1 MFSGMINSGTV
12 DVVLARYDEELSW
25 LAEEAILSQPGTRT
39 LVYGKGE
46 NAKVPSTLPNHTLLI
61 MLPNVGRES
70 HSYLHHV
77 VEHYDDLAD
86 WTVFSQA
93 GAPSFGYNGHRAGGG
108 HLVAGHSFVEY
119 LTPMPSGTH
128 FVYSAAVQ
136 IAQHDSPYDMNHIL
150 RADYVINN
158 VNLAGAGDEC
168 PTSAAGWSQWW
179 DVGWFKSYVYD
190 KAKAQQGESALDFY
204 IKYIEP
210 SHPKSENVTLVF
222 PQGGRFAV
230 SRKVIRRRPKSD
242 YEALRALLSKDIDP
256 YAGYYIEWM
265 WPAMFVGARA
275 LPCELPAVHQPMA
288 YAVVMDDLMSR
299 FVPGFVPNRRSLSE
313 FEPSPDPSPSPVPSA
328 SPPPLVASTPPPVAS
343 LPPPRTLTP
352 PPLYSPSPPPAPPS
366 PPPLPPTRTVL
377 VPGDTV
383 AVTVLVLT
391 LSGDVFDYTPEV
403 RGNLT
408 VFFAAVAG
416 VPPSQVTID
425 IQAGSVNL
433 RVEIRTPASAG
444 STVLL
449 RLQAASSSPQALTTL
464 MSSVPALSSIT
475 VQSIDSTPTQ
485 SIEAPTV
492 VRASFNSMG
501 AIVGG
506 VVGGFFFL
514 VILIVRRRGT
524 KKIGVMPEPVRMH
537 PEYGKLNGRHNN
549 SDNGSEA
556 APAPEVA
563 AEGVAPPPP
572 LLAPPT
578 APPTAPPPL
587 PQGWAA
593 VIDPASGETYYMHA
607 ASGSASWDA
616 PTTGENTYSAAAP
629 LPAPITSAPDT
640 SAAAPLPAPSTS
652 APDTSAAAPLPPMT
666 GTPDT
671 YTSAA
676 APLPPVTGTLSVPP
690 LAPLRPSPPPP
701 PPPST
706 SSSSRAASN
715 RIAPQ

>member
-1 MFSGMINSGTV
+1 
-12 DVVLARYDEELSW
+12 
-25 LAEEAILSQPGTRT
+25 
-39 LVYGKGE
+39 
-46 NAKVPSTLPNHTLLI
+46 
-61 MLPNVGRES
+61 
-70 HSYLHHV
+70 
-77 VEHYDDLAD
+77 
-86 WTVFSQA
+86 
-93 GAPSFGYNGHRAGGG
+93 
-108 HLVAGHSFVEY
+108 
-119 LTPMPSGTH
+119 
-128 FVYSAAVQ
+128 
-136 IAQHDSPYDMNHIL
+136 
-150 RADYVINN
+150 
-158 VNLAGAGDEC
+158 
-168 PTSAAGWSQWW
+168 
-179 DVGWFKSYVYD
+179 
-190 KAKAQQGESALDFY
+190 
-204 IKYIEP
+204 
-210 SHPKSENVTLVF
+210 
-222 PQGGRFAV
+222 V
-230 SRKVIRRRPKSD
+230 S
-242 YEALRALLSKDIDP
+242 
-256 YAGYYIEWM
+256 
-265 WPAMFVGARA
+265 
-275 LPCELPAVHQPMA
+275 
-288 YAVVMDDLMSR
+288 
-299 FVPGFVPNRRSLSE
+299 
-313 FEPSPDPSPSPVPSA
+313 
-328 SPPPLVASTPPPVAS
+328 
-343 LPPPRTLTP
+343 
-352 PPLYSPSPPPAPPS
+352 
-366 PPPLPPTRTVL
+366 
-377 VPGDTV
+377 
-383 AVTVLVLT
+383 
-391 LSGDVFDYTPEV
+391 DYTPEV

-640 SAAAPLPAPSTS
+640 SAAAPLP
-652 APDTSAAAPLPPMT
+652 PMT